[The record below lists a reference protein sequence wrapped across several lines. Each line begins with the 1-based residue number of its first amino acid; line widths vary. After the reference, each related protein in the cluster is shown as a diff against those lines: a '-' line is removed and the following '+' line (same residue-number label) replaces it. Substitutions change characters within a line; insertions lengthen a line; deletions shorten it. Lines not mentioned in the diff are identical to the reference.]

1 MAIDSKLPD
10 SNQIPTVGIITTWI
24 DSAYWTSVLSGASD
38 ALRESGAS
46 VVCFT
51 LGFSDAVPDRRRGET
66 DPFFELANSPALD
79 GLIVPTAASFA
90 AGASGFFKA
99 RAGLPM
105 VSVGEVVPDVPSVVV
120 DNVAGTKTLIRYLIE
135 KCRCTRI
142 GYIRG
147 PETNVEANARYQA
160 YVETLKDR
168 DLEPDEQLVA
178 TGNWMEPAGARA
190 ALQLLDAVPD
200 QRPDVIVAANDLM
213 ALGAMRAVRERGLLV
228 PRDIAIAGFDDI
240 EASLGMPPLTT
251 VRQPTYEIGRCA
263 AELVLEKIHGRP
275 VREKVVY
282 PAELVQ
288 RESTPIV
295 GPRPKT
301 AIASSQPPPPPPPP
315 ANGSRGGGI
324 RFLELGHAPPAMTA
338 STKLIKLLREDV
350 YPHLQDKP
358 EIRDEMEELLSDLE
372 SLMKR
377 TATEAASYHKAAESA
392 QAQAL
397 LHLRRASA
405 RASSLD
411 MLIDDISELLPAL
424 NMDAFYLTL
433 FHKGDPTRAR
443 LVLANES
450 GRRIPLRT
458 GGLEFEPRSLVPPS
472 LRRRG
477 DVSTSVAQPLQ
488 YGGVRLGFVVMRGN
502 LYDAQLLGDVCQVVS
517 MALSR
522 LEAHAGD

>member
-1 MAIDSKLPD
+1 MAIDSRLPEN
-10 SNQIPTVGIITTWI
+10 NQVPTVGIITTWI

-38 ALRESGAS
+38 ALREAGAS

-99 RAGLPM
+99 RTGLPM
-105 VSVGEVVPDVPSVVV
+105 VSVGEVVPEVPSVVV

-135 KCRCTRI
+135 KCRFTRI
-142 GYIRG
+142 AYIRG

-160 YVETLKDR
+160 YVDTLKDKEI
-168 DLEPDEQLVA
+168 EPNTKLVA
-178 TGNWMEPAGARA
+178 TGNWMEPSGARA
-190 ALQLLDAVPD
+190 ALQLLDVPKEE
-200 QRPDVIVAANDLM
+200 RPDVIVAANDLM
-213 ALGAMRAVRERGLLV
+213 ALGALRAVRERGLLV
-228 PRDIAIAGFDDI
+228 PEDIAIAGFDDI
-240 EASLGMPPLTT
+240 EASQGLPPLTT

-263 AELVLEKIHGRP
+263 AGLVLDKIHGHP

-288 RESTPIV
+288 RESTPLV

-301 AIASSQPPPPPPPP
+301 TTTGSQPPPP
-315 ANGSRGGGI
+315 ATNSSRSTSI

-338 STKLIKLLREDV
+338 SSKLIKLLREDV
-350 YPHLQDKP
+350 YPHLKNKP
-358 EIRDEMEELLSDLE
+358 EIRDEMDELLSDLE
-372 SLMKR
+372 SLIKQ
-377 TATEAASYHKAAESA
+377 TAIEAQSYHKAAESA

-433 FHKGDPTRAR
+433 FQKGDPSRAR

-458 GGLEFEPRSLVPPS
+458 GGLEFEPRWLVPPS
-472 LRRRG
+472 LRRRS
-477 DVSTSVAQPLQ
+477 DATTSVAQPLQ

-522 LEAHAGD
+522 LETHAGQ